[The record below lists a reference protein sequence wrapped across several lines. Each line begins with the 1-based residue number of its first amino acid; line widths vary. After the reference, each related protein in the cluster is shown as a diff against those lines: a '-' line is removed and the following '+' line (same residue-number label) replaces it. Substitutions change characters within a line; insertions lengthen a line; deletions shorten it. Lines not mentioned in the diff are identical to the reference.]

1 MTNAQMATV
10 DAMRVANKEM
20 KKQYKGIDI
29 DKIEVG
35 GMNWNPWK
43 VKSWANEQSIHY
55 DMEDLIEQANEIQE
69 SLGRSYGVPDEV
81 DEMDLQAGEWSGLVV
96 FKERLGDTCCSFWR
110 PHRGSGPELPLTSCP
125 SSLSCHFQK
134 FGS

>member
-1 MTNAQMATV
+1 MPVLRRPRSSDSLQMATV
-10 DAMRVANKEM
+10 DAMRTANKEM

-35 GMNWNPWK
+35 RLLHDFTRSRTCNSP
-43 VKSWANEQSIHY
+43 QSIHD

-81 DEMDLQAGEWSGLVV
+81 DEEDLQAGQSADRAKWSDL
-96 FKERLGDTCCSFWR
+96 CSLQNSMRWDWKTR
-110 PHRGSGPELPLTSCP
+110 R
-125 SSLSCHFQK
+125 
-134 FGS
+134 